1 MKNKS
6 FKVYDEPAVN
16 NASLHEQLLNSLPVL
31 VFVTDKNDRILYVNK
46 NFSEAIGHVPSAKN
60 LSMKELVNRAD
71 WNTWNENLFKLSSQA
86 DGASCV
92 FNIRFNNG
100 DAGIRYLKIEGKVL
114 KRDEHLKPVL
124 YFFTGEDIT
133 DDFRNE
139 NTYAEAGNTS
149 LAWKNFVSKS
159 STEKKLELAVK
170 DLDRSNKDLEE
181 FAYVASHDLQEPLRK
196 ITAYTSRLA
205 FKFEDVLGD
214 DGRLYLHKINIA
226 ANSMKELIENLLQ
239 LSRTVVHT
247 QPFVPTDLNEII
259 DGVKQNLDLKIE
271 ESGAQIIKEELP
283 VVEVIASQ
291 MLQLFNN
298 LLSNAIKFNL
308 KEQPP
313 VIHIFSKE
321 VSANEKEMFQ
331 LAQNKTWYKITV
343 KDNGIGFKQ
352 EFAENIFKIF
362 YRLNGKAEFAGTG
375 IGLAI
380 CNKIIDKHKGLIWAK
395 SEPGKGASFF
405 VILPKTQD
413 D

>member
-139 NTYAEAGNTS
+139 NTYAEAANTS
-149 LAWKNFVSKS
+149 LA
-159 STEKKLELAVK
+159 
-170 DLDRSNKDLEE
+170 R
-181 FAYVASHDLQEPLRK
+181 
-196 ITAYTSRLA
+196 
-205 FKFEDVLGD
+205 
-214 DGRLYLHKINIA
+214 
-226 ANSMKELIENLLQ
+226 
-239 LSRTVVHT
+239 
-247 QPFVPTDLNEII
+247 
-259 DGVKQNLDLKIE
+259 
-271 ESGAQIIKEELP
+271 
-283 VVEVIASQ
+283 
-291 MLQLFNN
+291 
-298 LLSNAIKFNL
+298 
-308 KEQPP
+308 
-313 VIHIFSKE
+313 
-321 VSANEKEMFQ
+321 
-331 LAQNKTWYKITV
+331 
-343 KDNGIGFKQ
+343 
-352 EFAENIFKIF
+352 NIFKIVACYKVVIFIIINYKNF
-362 YRLNGKAEFAGTG
+362 YT
-375 IGLAI
+375 IHH
-380 CNKIIDKHKGLIWAK
+380 D
-395 SEPGKGASFF
+395 
-405 VILPKTQD
+405 
-413 D
+413 